1 MSEITIS
8 QVWAHEVLDARG
20 LPTIEIS
27 IYLSNQAMIVSS
39 ISTDSANEKSN
50 TDLMTTAPEN
60 GYVISPNIN
69 KLIDFINQTLGP
81 AIVGQNPANQEQI
94 DQLILTNV
102 PKIKALGV
110 GWVPQTTMAV
120 STAVCKAAA
129 SSYGW
134 PVYYYLFRR
143 YQLMPALKMP
153 VSVYGMF
160 NGGRL
165 GNENIDFSEVS
176 IIPARHVNFARGL
189 QTAVTIFTNLRK
201 ILMSKGGGSAT
212 SSLGGL
218 IPVLYKN
225 TDTFDLLVEAIK
237 ASGLVIGRDLFFGI
251 DVNAHELHSLGKY
264 KVRDSAQALNS
275 SALAAFLSKLHDSYG
290 VYLMEDPFDTSDTN
304 AWKQFNEEWG
314 DKIRIV
320 SDRLTNSQPEEIKKA
335 IQQKMCN
342 TFLIKP
348 GQVAVITHLVQI
360 AASVRQNN
368 GQFII
373 AHREGETTDD
383 VLADLAVGL
392 GADFVKF
399 GAPNRGERVAKYNRL
414 LKIAPEVDQV
424 NAEGAQQQATQ

>member
-8 QVWAHEVLDARG
+8 QVWAREILDARG

-27 IYLSNQAMIVSS
+27 VYLSNQAMIISS
-39 ISTDSANEKSN
+39 ISTDSANEKN
-50 TDLMTTAPEN
+50 ATELTAIAPEV
-60 GYVISPNIN
+60 GYTISPEIN
-69 KLIDFINQTLGP
+69 KLVDFINQTLGP
-81 AIVGQNPANQEQI
+81 AVTGQNPVNQEQI
-94 DQLILTNV
+94 DQTILSLV

-110 GWVPQTTMAV
+110 GWVLQTTMAV
-120 STAVCKAAA
+120 SMAVTKAAA
-129 SSYGW
+129 ASYGW

-143 YQLMPALKMP
+143 YQLIKSLKMP
-153 VSVYGMF
+153 VAVYGMF

-176 IIPARHVNFARGL
+176 LIPARHVNFARGL
-189 QTAVTIFTNLRK
+189 QTAVVIFTNLRK
-201 ILMSKGGGSAT
+201 ILMQKGGGSAT

-237 ASGLVIGRDLFFGI
+237 ASGLVMGRDLFFGV
-251 DVNAHELHSLGKY
+251 DVNAHELFSLGRY
-264 KVRDSAQALNS
+264 KIKDSAQPLAS
-275 SALAAFLSKLHDSYG
+275 GAMAAFLEKLHANYG
-290 VYLMEDPFDTSDTN
+290 VYLMEDPFDVSDTGG
-304 AWKQFNEEWG
+304 WKSFNEENG
-314 DKIRIV
+314 DKIRIC
-320 SDRLTNSQPEEIKKA
+320 SDRMTNSQPDEIKKA
-335 IQQKMCN
+335 ISQKLCN

-348 GQVAVITHLVQI
+348 GQVAVMTHLVQI

-368 GQFII
+368 AEFVI
-373 AHREGETTDD
+373 AHREGETSDD

-399 GAPNRGERVAKYNRL
+399 GAPNRGERIAKYNRL

-424 NAEGAQQQATQ
+424 NAEHVAQSA